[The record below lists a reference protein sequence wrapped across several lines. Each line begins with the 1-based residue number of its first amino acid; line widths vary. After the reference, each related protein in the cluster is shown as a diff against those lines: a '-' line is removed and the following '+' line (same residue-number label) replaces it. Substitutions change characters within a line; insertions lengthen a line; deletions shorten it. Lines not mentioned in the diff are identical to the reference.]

1 MWVWLISLTSQ
12 NLLGGLL
19 NLPTFFKQNLTLT
32 NLSRLLYYKHKVKVL
47 LYTVEYMNYFF
58 YVQQLFIQKKLYGD
72 LNYDL
77 YILNFNSFILKYKKL
92 KLKQK
97 FFAVVDCQTPS
108 PRIYF

>member
-1 MWVWLISLTSQ
+1 MFSSSL
-12 NLLGGLL
+12 
-19 NLPTFFKQNLTLT
+19 
-32 NLSRLLYYKHKVKVL
+32 YK
-47 LYTVEYMNYFF
+47 
-58 YVQQLFIQKKLYGD
+58 KKLYGD

-97 FFAVVDCQTPS
+97 YFAVVDCQTPS